1 MTAGGSGLPQMLVAM
16 MLATGKP
23 MEIVLAGPREGL
35 DGMLRVIRGRFLPN
49 AAVMLTSE
57 APTLMPGVDD
67 GATAYVCENYTCQL
81 PVTTP
86 AALEKLL
93 QARR

>member
-1 MTAGGSGLPQMLVAM
+1 MTSGGPGLPQMLVAL
-16 MLATGKP
+16 MLSTGKP

-35 DGMLRVIRGRFLPN
+35 DDMLRVIRGRFLPN

-67 GATAYVCENYTCQL
+67 GPTAYVCENYTCQL
-81 PVTTP
+81 PVTT
-86 AALEKLL
+86 ATELEKLL
-93 QARR
+93 